1 MDFMKYKLDINFVGM
16 AKNELHCEVKN
27 AYVIV
32 KFLSKS
38 EFMGLQKIVL
48 FCTRHEVK

>member
-38 EFMGLQKIVL
+38 EFMGPYRK
-48 FCTRHEVK
+48 